1 MPGNTAHSLNPNSEV
16 NLRRL
21 LNKCEA
27 QLELTNMK
35 ELSDVRNKS
44 KLAANIAYLNRL
56 LEEVRK
62 DNKTTV
68 ATINEYSRKITILSN
83 IVDEN
88 KLISPVE
95 KGLSQIRLSKQPHE
109 SQHARNLE
117 NGVERKIVRMA
128 EREMKNDLL
137 ELPDRHEAH
146 EEESRTLG
154 DRRSDLFDLN
164 SGMRQRRSP
173 THEEDPTESAETLLE
188 HHRATQEELT
198 NDLVRMAEILKN
210 NSMSFG
216 DILKR
221 DEKVLDEAHN
231 ALTGNLDR
239 LKKESGRLTQFTK
252 RSSKTTWITWGVV
265 ALVCLTFIFMFL
277 FIRIFPKRR

>member
-1 MPGNTAHSLNPNSEV
+1 MTEDRAYSLKPNSEV

-21 LNKCEA
+21 LNKCET
-27 QLELTNMK
+27 QLQLTNMK
-35 ELSDVRNKS
+35 ELSNTEIKS
-44 KLAANIAYLNRL
+44 KLVANLTYLNQL

-62 DNKTTV
+62 DNKTSIS
-68 ATINEYSRKITILSN
+68 TINEYSRKITILSN

-117 NGVERKIVRMA
+117 NGVERKIARMA
-128 EREMKNDLL
+128 EREMKNELL
-137 ELPDRHEAH
+137 ELPDRREIQDG
-146 EEESRTLG
+146 ESRTLEE
-154 DRRSDLFDLN
+154 RRSDLFDSN
-164 SGMRQRRSP
+164 SGVRQRRGP
-173 THEEDPTESAETLLE
+173 NREEDPVESAETLLE
-188 HHRATQEELT
+188 HHRHAQEELT

-221 DEKVLDEAHN
+221 DEKVLDDAHG